1 MAEKQTV
8 EQITRLAPFQEK
20 FLKDIFASAE
30 ALQGV
35 SQPYAPEQLA
45 GLSAEQQQAIQM
57 GLQGI
62 GAYQPYMQQAAALA
76 APEGYQQFMSPFT
89 QDVIDQSMKDIARGG
104 AMQQNQLAGQAA
116 GAGAFGGSRAA
127 VASGELA
134 RGTLEQQA
142 RTAAQ
147 LRESGYQQA
156 QQLAGQRSALFSGLG
171 QLGQQLG
178 TQDINTLL
186 GLGGMTQQQSQAELD
201 VQRRNLLA
209 QQALPFQQVGFMS
222 DIFRGVPAL
231 QSTYQTSTTPSPS
244 TTSQLLGLGTAGL
257 GAIGA
262 AGGLGS
268 FFGSPT

>member
-1 MAEKQTV
+1 MATQTQ
-8 EQITRLAPFQEK
+8 EIIQKLAPFQESY
-20 FLKDIFASAE
+20 LKDIFASAK

-45 GLSAEQQQAIQM
+45 GLSEEQLQAVQL
-57 GLQGI
+57 GTQGI
-62 GAYQPYMQQAAALA
+62 GAYQPYMQAAAAMA
-76 APEGYQQFMSPFT
+76 APEGYQAFMSPFT
-89 QDVIDQSMKDIARGG
+89 QQVIDQSMQDIARGS
-104 AMQQNQLAGQAA
+104 AMQQGQLAGQAT

-134 RGTLEQQA
+134 RGTMEQQA

-147 LRESGYQQA
+147 LRESGFGQA

-171 QLGQQLG
+171 QLSQQLG

-201 VQRRNLLA
+201 VARRNLLA

-222 DIFRGVPAL
+222 DIFRGVPAM
-231 QSTYQTSTTPSPS
+231 QSTYQTSTTPPPS
-244 TTSQLLGLGTAGL
+244 TTSQLLGLGTAG
-257 GAIGA
+257 IGA
-262 AGGLGS
+262 LAQGGAFQGM
-268 FFGSPT
+268 FGS

>member
-1 MAEKQTV
+1 MASQTV
-8 EQITRLAPFQEK
+8 EQITRLAPFQES
-20 FLKDIFASAE
+20 FLKDIFASAK

-45 GLSAEQQQAIQM
+45 GLSEEQQQAIQL

-62 GAYQPYMQQAAALA
+62 GAYQPFMQQAAALA

-104 AMQQNQLAGQAA
+104 AMQQNQLAGQAV

-147 LRESGYQQA
+147 LRESGFGQA

-231 QSTYQTSTTPSPS
+231 QSTYQTSTTPPPS
-244 TTSQLLGLGTAGL
+244 TTSQLLGLGTAGI

-262 AGGLGS
+262 AGGFGK
-268 FFGSPT
+268 FFS